1 MPDEGPLLAAL
12 VAGSGR
18 MSSGC
23 SGAMWPW
30 AGRVGKSSVSPTERT
45 SSLTDDTGVVH
56 LYRTTDHGGSWTKL
70 PALPDPAARLSVS
83 NGIITAIV
91 NTDTTHT
98 AWVSA
103 DAGSTW
109 TRVFG

>member
-1 MPDEGPLLAAL
+1 MVAYSTDAGKSFHTMRLPKQSNGTAYRQFDIGPFAAL
-12 VAGSGR
+12 DANTLLIG
-18 MSSGC
+18 
-23 SGAMWPW
+23 
-30 AGRVGKSSVSPTERT
+30 
-45 SSLTDDTGVVH
+45 LTDDTGVVH
-56 LYRTTDHGGSWTKL
+56 LYRTTDHGGSWTEL

-91 NTDTTHT
+91 NTDTAHT